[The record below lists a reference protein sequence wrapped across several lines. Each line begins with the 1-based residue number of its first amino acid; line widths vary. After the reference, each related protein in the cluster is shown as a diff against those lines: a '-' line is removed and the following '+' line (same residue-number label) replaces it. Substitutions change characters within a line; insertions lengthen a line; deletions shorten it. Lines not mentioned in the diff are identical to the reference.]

1 MPHGPENAIGTT
13 RVEWAEAWRI
23 IASRYPP
30 IDLFERV
37 LDDPAVWDV
46 LIELEQLTNPRVRDE
61 VGTISLVPPERA
73 GIPDADRF
81 GVVYVGSTLKVCF
94 LETIL
99 RDRGNGRLG
108 DWLVE
113 LTELDAWSC
122 AEIAVEAPLRL
133 VELRGDASARMGIPS
148 DALRASSHGLGQ
160 AWSAALWSHD
170 ELPDGLIYSS
180 RLNEDT
186 NVVVYD
192 CALPKL
198 KATATPRLLECR
210 SELASVLR
218 DLAVALI

>member
-1 MPHGPENAIGTT
+1 MLPPAGFGSRPLDFHEVTPGQIWQRLYQTRHPDPLGFGHG
-13 RVEWAEAWRI
+13 
-23 IASRYPP
+23 ASRFS
-30 IDLFERV
+30 DAR
-37 LDDPAVWDV
+37 
-46 LIELEQLTNPRVRDE
+46 T
-61 VGTISLVPPERA
+61 
-73 GIPDADRF
+73 GILDADRF
-81 GVVYVGSTLKVCF
+81 GVVYLGSTLKVCF

-113 LTELDAWSC
+113 VAELELWSC
-122 AEIAVEAPLRL
+122 AEIVVEVPLRL
-133 VELRGDASARMGIPS
+133 VELRGDAAARMGIPS

-170 ELPDGLIYSS
+170 ERPDGLIYSS

-186 NVVVYD
+186 NVVIYD
-192 CALPKL
+192 RALPKL
-198 KATATPRLLECR
+198 RATATPRLLECR

>member
-1 MPHGPENAIGTT
+1 MLPPVGFGSRPLDLHEVSPGSIWRRLYQT
-13 RVEWAEAWRI
+13 RYPDPLGFGRG
-23 IASRYPP
+23 ASRFSDARP
-30 IDLFERV
+30 
-37 LDDPAVWDV
+37 
-46 LIELEQLTNPRVRDE
+46 
-61 VGTISLVPPERA
+61 

-81 GVVYVGSTLKVCF
+81 GVVYVGSALKVCF

-113 LTELDAWSC
+113 AAELDLWSC
-122 AEIAVEAPLRL
+122 ADIVVAAPLRL
-133 VELRGDASARMGIPS
+133 VELRGDAPARMGIPS

-170 ELPDGLIYSS
+170 ERPDGLIYSS

-186 NVVVYD
+186 NVVIYD
-192 CALPKL
+192 RALPKL
-198 KATATPRLLECR
+198 RATANPRLLECR